1 MKDGKNSQA
10 KQQQKSTKMQK
21 TTKDIEKA
29 AKRAADWAGAGDK
42 AHALALTV
50 EKAAL
55 EGEIVPMTKE
65 NLRTTIRGALKLFFD
80 GNIADRNI
88 AALMQ
93 KTGLDMTNL
102 RRSLVEQTI
111 ARAVP
116 KIVNTGDIE
125 RLLQLGAL
133 IGESSEKDTTTVTRE
148 ELLNR
153 MFGIAEQSDPRTQAI
168 MYQWIYNELGRLGG
182 NKARH
187 TEDIIID
194 TDSQEI
200 TETQES
206 DEIEIDV

>member
-1 MKDGKNSQA
+1 
-10 KQQQKSTKMQK
+10 MQK

-29 AKRAADWAGAGDK
+29 AKRAAQWAGAGEK
-42 AHALALTV
+42 AHALALRT

-55 EGEIVPMTKE
+55 EGEIVPITKE

-80 GNIADRNI
+80 GNIADKNI

-93 KTGLDMTNL
+93 KTGLDMENL

-111 ARAVP
+111 SRAIP
-116 KIVNTGDIE
+116 KIVNSGDIE

-182 NKARH
+182 NKARN

-194 TDSQEI
+194 TESTEI
-200 TETQES
+200 TNDTES
-206 DEIEIDV
+206 DEIEIEV

>member
-1 MKDGKNSQA
+1 MKKSQ
-10 KQQQKSTKMQK
+10 
-21 TTKDIEKA
+21 KDIEKA
-29 AKRAADWAGAGDK
+29 AKRAAQWTGAGDK

-55 EGEIVPMTKE
+55 DGEIVPMSKD
-65 NLRTTIRGALKLFFD
+65 NIRTTIRGALKLFFD
-80 GNIADRNI
+80 GNIADKNI

-182 NKARH
+182 NKARN

-194 TDSQEI
+194 TET
-200 TETQES
+200 TETTENTES
-206 DEIEIDV
+206 DEIEIEV

>member
-1 MKDGKNSQA
+1 MGLA
-10 KQQQKSTKMQK
+10 IMTKPK
-21 TTKDIEKA
+21 KDIEKA

-65 NLRTTIRGALKLFFD
+65 NLKTTIRGALKLFFD
-80 GNIADRNI
+80 GNIADKSI

-116 KIVNTGDIE
+116 KIVNSGDIE
-125 RLLQLGAL
+125 RLIQLGAL
-133 IGESSEKDTTTVTRE
+133 IGESSQKDTTTVTRE

-182 NKARH
+182 NKARN
-187 TEDIIID
+187 TEDIVID
-194 TDSQEI
+194 TES
-200 TETQES
+200 TEQTESTES
-206 DEIEIDV
+206 DEIEIEV

>member
-1 MKDGKNSQA
+1 
-10 KQQQKSTKMQK
+10 MQK
-21 TTKDIEKA
+21 TKKDIEKA

-55 EGEIVPMTKE
+55 EGEIVPMTKD

-80 GNIADRNI
+80 GNIADKNI

-116 KIVNTGDIE
+116 KIVNSGDIE

>member
-1 MKDGKNSQA
+1 MGIA
-10 KQQQKSTKMQK
+10 IMVK
-21 TTKDIEKA
+21 TQKDIEKA
-29 AKRAADWAGAGDK
+29 AKRAAQWAGAGEK
-42 AHALALTV
+42 AHALALRT

-55 EGEIVPMTKE
+55 EGEIVPITKE

-80 GNIADRNI
+80 GNIADKNI

-93 KTGLDMTNL
+93 KTGLDMENL

-111 ARAVP
+111 SRAIP
-116 KIVNTGDIE
+116 KIVNSGDIE

-182 NKARH
+182 NKARN

-194 TDSQEI
+194 TESAEI
-200 TETQES
+200 TDETES
-206 DEIEIDV
+206 DEIEIEV

>member
-1 MKDGKNSQA
+1 
-10 KQQQKSTKMQK
+10 MQK

-29 AKRAADWAGAGDK
+29 AKRAAQWAGAGEK
-42 AHALALTV
+42 AHALALRT

-55 EGEIVPMTKE
+55 EGEIVPMTKD

-93 KTGLDMTNL
+93 KTGLDMENL

-111 ARAVP
+111 SRAIP
-116 KIVNTGDIE
+116 KIVNSGDIE

-182 NKARH
+182 NKARN
-187 TEDIIID
+187 TDDIIID
-194 TDSQEI
+194 TESQEI

-206 DEIEIDV
+206 DEIEIEV

>member
-1 MKDGKNSQA
+1 
-10 KQQQKSTKMQK
+10 MQK

-29 AKRAADWAGAGDK
+29 AKRAAQWAGAGEK
-42 AHALALTV
+42 AHALALRV

-80 GNIADRNI
+80 GNIADKSIIDKMR
-88 AALMQ
+88 MS
-93 KTGLDMTNL
+93 GLDMENL

-111 ARAVP
+111 SRAIP

-182 NKARH
+182 NKARN

-194 TDSQEI
+194 TESAEI
-200 TETQES
+200 TDETES
-206 DEIEIDV
+206 DEIEIEV

>member
-1 MKDGKNSQA
+1 
-10 KQQQKSTKMQK
+10 MQK

-29 AKRAADWAGAGDK
+29 AKRAAEWAGAGDK

-55 EGEIVPMTKE
+55 DGEIVPMTKD
-65 NLRTTIRGALKLFFD
+65 NIRTTIRGALKLFFD
-80 GNIADRNI
+80 GNIADKNI

-111 ARAVP
+111 SRAIP
-116 KIVNTGDIE
+116 KIVNSGDIE

-133 IGESSEKDTTTVTRE
+133 IGESSQKDTTTVTRE

-182 NKARH
+182 NKARN

-194 TDSQEI
+194 TES
-200 TETQES
+200 TETTNNTES

>member
-1 MKDGKNSQA
+1 
-10 KQQQKSTKMQK
+10 MQK

-29 AKRAADWAGAGDK
+29 AKRAAQWAGAGEK
-42 AHALALTV
+42 AHALALRT

-55 EGEIVPMTKE
+55 EGEIVPITKE

-80 GNIADRNI
+80 GNIADKNI

-93 KTGLDMTNL
+93 KTGLDMENL
-102 RRSLVEQTI
+102 RRSLVEQTVS
-111 ARAVP
+111 RAIP

-182 NKARH
+182 NKARN

-194 TDSQEI
+194 TESTEI
-200 TETQES
+200 TNDTES
-206 DEIEIDV
+206 DEIEIEV

>member
-1 MKDGKNSQA
+1 MGLA
-10 KQQQKSTKMQK
+10 IMQK
-21 TTKDIEKA
+21 NQKDIEKA
-29 AKRAADWAGAGDK
+29 AERAAQWAGAGDK
-42 AHALALTV
+42 AHALALQV

-55 EGEIVPMTKE
+55 DGEIVPVTKD

-80 GNIADRNI
+80 GNIADKNI
-88 AALMQ
+88 AAMMQ

-116 KIVNTGDIE
+116 KIVNSGDIE

-133 IGESSEKDTTTVTRE
+133 IGESSQKDTATVTRE

-153 MFGIAEQSDPRTQAI
+153 MFGIAEQSDPRTQAV

-182 NKARH
+182 NKARN

-194 TDSQEI
+194 TESTEKQES
-200 TETQES
+200 ES
-206 DEIEIDV
+206 DEIEIEV

>member
-1 MKDGKNSQA
+1 MV
-10 KQQQKSTKMQK
+10 K
-21 TTKDIEKA
+21 TQKDIEKA
-29 AKRAADWAGAGDK
+29 AKRAAQWAGAGEK
-42 AHALALTV
+42 AHALALRV

-80 GNIADRNI
+80 GNIADKSIIDKMRVS
-88 AALMQ
+88 
-93 KTGLDMTNL
+93 GLDMENL

-111 ARAVP
+111 SRAIP
-116 KIVNTGDIE
+116 KIVNSGDIE

-133 IGESSEKDTTTVTRE
+133 IGESSEKDTTTITRE

-182 NKARH
+182 NKARN

-194 TDSQEI
+194 TDSAEI
-200 TETQES
+200 TDETES
-206 DEIEIDV
+206 DEIEIEV

>member
-1 MKDGKNSQA
+1 
-10 KQQQKSTKMQK
+10 MQK

-29 AKRAADWAGAGDK
+29 AKRAAQWAGAGEK
-42 AHALALTV
+42 AHALALRT

-55 EGEIVPMTKE
+55 EGEIVPMTKD

-93 KTGLDMTNL
+93 KTGLDMENL

-111 ARAVP
+111 SRAIP
-116 KIVNTGDIE
+116 KIVNSGDIE

-182 NKARH
+182 NKARN

-194 TDSQEI
+194 TESQEI

-206 DEIEIDV
+206 DEIEIEV

>member
-1 MKDGKNSQA
+1 
-10 KQQQKSTKMQK
+10 MQK

-29 AKRAADWAGAGDK
+29 AKRAAEWAGAGDK

-55 EGEIVPMTKE
+55 EGEIVPITKD

-80 GNIADRNI
+80 GNIADKNI
-88 AALMQ
+88 AAMMQ

-116 KIVNTGDIE
+116 KIVNSGDIE

-133 IGESSEKDTTTVTRE
+133 IGESSQKDTTTVTRE

-182 NKARH
+182 NKARN

-194 TDSQEI
+194 TESTEKQES
-200 TETQES
+200 ES

>member
-1 MKDGKNSQA
+1 
-10 KQQQKSTKMQK
+10 MQK

-29 AKRAADWAGAGDK
+29 AKRAAQWAGAGEK
-42 AHALALTV
+42 AHALALLT

-55 EGEIVPMTKE
+55 EGEIVPMTKD

-80 GNIADRNI
+80 GNIADKNI

-93 KTGLDMTNL
+93 KTGLDMENL

-111 ARAVP
+111 SRAIP
-116 KIVNTGDIE
+116 KIVNSGDIE

-182 NKARH
+182 NKARN

-194 TDSQEI
+194 PESTEI
-200 TETQES
+200 TNETES
-206 DEIEIDV
+206 DEIEIEV

>member
-1 MKDGKNSQA
+1 
-10 KQQQKSTKMQK
+10 MQK

-29 AKRAADWAGAGDK
+29 AKRAAQWAGAGEK
-42 AHALALTV
+42 AHALALRT

-55 EGEIVPMTKE
+55 EGEIVPMTKD

-80 GNIADRNI
+80 GNIADKNI

-93 KTGLDMTNL
+93 KTGLDMENL

-111 ARAVP
+111 SRAIP
-116 KIVNTGDIE
+116 KIVNLGDIE

-182 NKARH
+182 NKARN

-194 TDSQEI
+194 TESTEI
-200 TETQES
+200 TNETES
-206 DEIEIDV
+206 DEIEIEV

>member
-1 MKDGKNSQA
+1 
-10 KQQQKSTKMQK
+10 MQK

-29 AKRAADWAGAGDK
+29 AKRAAQWAGAGEK
-42 AHALALTV
+42 AHALALRT

-55 EGEIVPMTKE
+55 EGEIVPMTKD

-80 GNIADRNI
+80 GNIADKTI
-88 AALMQ
+88 ATLMQ
-93 KTGLDMTNL
+93 KTGLDMENL

-111 ARAVP
+111 SRAIP
-116 KIVNTGDIE
+116 KIVNSGDIE

-182 NKARH
+182 NKARN

-194 TDSQEI
+194 TESTEI
-200 TETQES
+200 TNETES
-206 DEIEIDV
+206 DEIEIEV

>member
-1 MKDGKNSQA
+1 MKKSQ
-10 KQQQKSTKMQK
+10 
-21 TTKDIEKA
+21 KDIEKA
-29 AKRAADWAGAGDK
+29 AKRAAQWTGAGDK

-55 EGEIVPMTKE
+55 DGEIVPMTKD
-65 NLRTTIRGALKLFFD
+65 NIRTTIRGALKLFFD
-80 GNIADRNI
+80 GNIADKNI

-182 NKARH
+182 NKARN

-194 TDSQEI
+194 TET
-200 TETQES
+200 TETTENTES
-206 DEIEIDV
+206 DEIEIEV

>member
-1 MKDGKNSQA
+1 
-10 KQQQKSTKMQK
+10 MQK

-29 AKRAADWAGAGDK
+29 AQRAAQWAGAGEK
-42 AHALALTV
+42 AHALALHV
-50 EKAAL
+50 EKAGL
-55 EGEIVPMTKE
+55 EGEIVPMTKD
-65 NLRTTIRGALKLFFD
+65 NIRTTIRGALKLFFD
-80 GNIADRNI
+80 GNIAD
-88 AALMQ
+88 
-93 KTGLDMTNL
+93 KTISNNMVKAGLDMENL

-111 ARAVP
+111 SRAIP
-116 KIVNTGDIE
+116 KIVNSGDIE

-133 IGESSEKDTTTVTRE
+133 IGESSQKDTTTVTRE

-182 NKARH
+182 NKARN

>member
-1 MKDGKNSQA
+1 
-10 KQQQKSTKMQK
+10 MQK

-29 AKRAADWAGAGDK
+29 AKRAAQWAGAGEK
-42 AHALALTV
+42 AHALALRV

-80 GNIADRNI
+80 GNIADKSIIDKMRVS
-88 AALMQ
+88 
-93 KTGLDMTNL
+93 GLDMENL

-116 KIVNTGDIE
+116 KIVNSGDIE

>member
-1 MKDGKNSQA
+1 
-10 KQQQKSTKMQK
+10 MQK

-29 AKRAADWAGAGDK
+29 AKRAAQWAGAGEK
-42 AHALALTV
+42 AHALALLT

-55 EGEIVPMTKE
+55 EGEIVPMTKD

-80 GNIADRNI
+80 GNIADKNI

-93 KTGLDMTNL
+93 KTGLDMENL

-111 ARAVP
+111 SRAIP
-116 KIVNTGDIE
+116 KIVNSGDIE

-168 MYQWIYNELGRLGG
+168 MYQWIYNELGRLG
-182 NKARH
+182 
-187 TEDIIID
+187 
-194 TDSQEI
+194 
-200 TETQES
+200 
-206 DEIEIDV
+206 

>member
-1 MKDGKNSQA
+1 
-10 KQQQKSTKMQK
+10 MQK

-29 AKRAADWAGAGDK
+29 AKRAAQWAGAGEK
-42 AHALALTV
+42 AHALALRT

-55 EGEIVPMTKE
+55 EGEIVPMTKD

-80 GNIADRNI
+80 GNIADKTI
-88 AALMQ
+88 ATLMQ
-93 KTGLDMTNL
+93 KTGLDMENL

-111 ARAVP
+111 SRAIP
-116 KIVNTGDIE
+116 KIVNSGDIE

-182 NKARH
+182 NKARN

-206 DEIEIDV
+206 DEIEIEV

>member
-1 MKDGKNSQA
+1 MV
-10 KQQQKSTKMQK
+10 K
-21 TTKDIEKA
+21 TQKDIEKA
-29 AKRAADWAGAGDK
+29 AKRAAQWAGAGEK
-42 AHALALTV
+42 AHALALRT

-55 EGEIVPMTKE
+55 EGEIVPITKE

-80 GNIADRNI
+80 GNIADKNI

-93 KTGLDMTNL
+93 KTGLDMENL

-111 ARAVP
+111 SRAIP
-116 KIVNTGDIE
+116 KIVNSGDIE

-182 NKARH
+182 NKARN

-194 TDSQEI
+194 TESAEI
-200 TETQES
+200 TDETES
-206 DEIEIDV
+206 DEIEIEV

>member
-1 MKDGKNSQA
+1 MGLA
-10 KQQQKSTKMQK
+10 IMQK
-21 TTKDIEKA
+21 NQKDIEKA
-29 AKRAADWAGAGDK
+29 AERAAQWAGAGDK
-42 AHALALTV
+42 AHALALQV

-55 EGEIVPMTKE
+55 DGEIVPVTRD

-80 GNIADRNI
+80 GNIADKNI
-88 AALMQ
+88 AAMMQ

-116 KIVNTGDIE
+116 KIVNSGDIE

-133 IGESSEKDTTTVTRE
+133 IGESSQKDTATVTRE

-153 MFGIAEQSDPRTQAI
+153 MFGIAEQSDPRTQAV

-182 NKARH
+182 NKARN

-194 TDSQEI
+194 TESTEKQES
-200 TETQES
+200 ES
-206 DEIEIDV
+206 DEIEIEV

>member
-1 MKDGKNSQA
+1 MV
-10 KQQQKSTKMQK
+10 K
-21 TTKDIEKA
+21 TQKDIEKA
-29 AKRAADWAGAGDK
+29 AKRAAQWAGAGEK
-42 AHALALTV
+42 AHALALRV

-80 GNIADRNI
+80 GNIADKSIIDKMR
-88 AALMQ
+88 MS
-93 KTGLDMTNL
+93 GLDMENL

-111 ARAVP
+111 SRAIP
-116 KIVNTGDIE
+116 KIVNSGDIE

-182 NKARH
+182 NKARN

-194 TDSQEI
+194 TDSAEI
-200 TETQES
+200 TDETES
-206 DEIEIDV
+206 DEIEIEV

>member
-1 MKDGKNSQA
+1 
-10 KQQQKSTKMQK
+10 MQK

-29 AKRAADWAGAGDK
+29 AKRAAQWAGAGEK
-42 AHALALTV
+42 AHALALRT

-55 EGEIVPMTKE
+55 EGEIVPMTKD

-80 GNIADRNI
+80 GNIADKNI

-93 KTGLDMTNL
+93 KTGLDMENL

-111 ARAVP
+111 SRAIP
-116 KIVNTGDIE
+116 KIVNSGDIE

-182 NKARH
+182 NKARN

-194 TDSQEI
+194 TESTEI
-200 TETQES
+200 TNDTES
-206 DEIEIDV
+206 DEIEIEV

>member
-1 MKDGKNSQA
+1 
-10 KQQQKSTKMQK
+10 MQK

-29 AKRAADWAGAGDK
+29 AKRAAQWAGAGEK
-42 AHALALTV
+42 AHALALRT

-55 EGEIVPMTKE
+55 EGEIVPMTKD

-111 ARAVP
+111 SRAIP
-116 KIVNTGDIE
+116 KIVNSGDIE

-182 NKARH
+182 NKARN

-194 TDSQEI
+194 TESTEI
-200 TETQES
+200 TNDTES
-206 DEIEIDV
+206 DEIEIEV

>member
-1 MKDGKNSQA
+1 MGLA
-10 KQQQKSTKMQK
+10 IMQK
-21 TTKDIEKA
+21 NQKDIEKA
-29 AKRAADWAGAGDK
+29 AERAAQWAGAGDK
-42 AHALALTV
+42 AHALALQV

-55 EGEIVPMTKE
+55 DGEIVPVTRD

-80 GNIADRNI
+80 GNIADKNI
-88 AALMQ
+88 AAMMQ

-116 KIVNTGDIE
+116 KIVNSGDIE

-133 IGESSEKDTTTVTRE
+133 IGESSQKDTTTITRE

-153 MFGIAEQSDPRTQAI
+153 MFGIAEQSDPRTQAG

-182 NKARH
+182 NKARN

-194 TDSQEI
+194 TESTEKQE
-200 TETQES
+200 TES
-206 DEIEIDV
+206 DEIEIEI

>member
-1 MKDGKNSQA
+1 MGLA
-10 KQQQKSTKMQK
+10 IMQK
-21 TTKDIEKA
+21 NQKDIEKA
-29 AKRAADWAGAGDK
+29 AERAAQWAGAGDK
-42 AHALALTV
+42 AHALALQV

-55 EGEIVPMTKE
+55 DGEIVPVTKD

-80 GNIADRNI
+80 GNIADKNI
-88 AALMQ
+88 AAMMQ

-116 KIVNTGDIE
+116 KIVNSGDIE

-133 IGESSEKDTTTVTRE
+133 IGESSQKDTTTITRE

-153 MFGIAEQSDPRTQAI
+153 MFGIAEQSDPRTQAG

-182 NKARH
+182 NKARN

-194 TDSQEI
+194 TESTEKQE
-200 TETQES
+200 TES
-206 DEIEIDV
+206 DEIEIEI